1 MLSAVNLSLSGIH
14 AAFKQ
19 LNVSANN
26 VANSNTDGF
35 KGDRVTLSEGKNGG
49 VATNIEKS
57 NAPGPL
63 YQPTTGMLAE
73 ASNVNLAEE
82 MVSQITSRHIL
93 GANIAAY
100 KTADE
105 MHSALLDIFA

>member
-1 MLSAVNLSLSGIH
+1 MFSPVTHSLSGIH
-14 AAFKQ
+14 AAFQQ

-26 VANSNTDGF
+26 VANSSSDGF

-49 VATNIEKS
+49 VTTTFEKS
-57 NAPGPL
+57 SAPGPL
-63 YQPTTGMLAE
+63 YQSPNGALIE

-82 MVSQITSRHIL
+82 MVSQMTSRHLL